1 MLSRQWR
8 EESVGTRPEA
18 MATAS
23 DPHTVRV
30 RWLVVE
36 AEDTPHLSRWR
47 GMLDPEELV
56 RADSYHFAADRNI
69 YTAAHALL
77 RSMLS
82 EATGIS
88 TRLWCFVTGEF
99 GKPAL
104 AAHFRECNLHFNIS
118 HTRGLVA
125 CAIARHEVG
134 VDVERSDRTID
145 LDIAR
150 HYFAPEEVH
159 LLRSFPPGQQ
169 DRVFFRFWSLKEA
182 FIKATGEGLSRPL
195 DSFAFAFEPV
205 RITFHPERDK
215 RPGRDDPADWRF
227 WDWHPANDCV
237 AAVAVRSADA
247 SSIWLDGA
255 PARAA
260 DIGAS

>member
-1 MLSRQWR
+1 
-8 EESVGTRPEA
+8 
-18 MATAS
+18 
-23 DPHTVRV
+23 
-30 RWLVVE
+30 
-36 AEDTPHLSRWR
+36 
-47 GMLDPEELV
+47 MLDAEELI
-56 RADSYHFAADRNI
+56 RADRYHFAADRNS

-88 TRLWCFVTGEF
+88 TNLWRFVTGEF

-104 AAHFRECNLHFNIS
+104 AADFRECNLHFNIS

-125 CAIARHEVG
+125 CAIALHEIG
-134 VDVERSDRTID
+134 VDVERCDRTID

-150 HYFAPEEVH
+150 YHFAPEEVH

-169 DRVFFRFWSLKEA
+169 AKIFFRFWSLKEA

-195 DSFAFAFEPV
+195 DSFAFGFDPV

-227 WDWHPANDCV
+227 GDWHPANDCV

-247 SSIWLDGA
+247 SSIRIDGG

>member
-1 MLSRQWR
+1 VLSRQPR
-8 EESVGTRPEA
+8 EEGAGTGQVA
-18 MATAS
+18 AALDS
-23 DPHTVRV
+23 DTVRV

-36 AEDTPHLSRWR
+36 NTPHLARWR
-47 GMLDPEELV
+47 GMLDPDELV
-56 RADSYHFAADRNI
+56 RADRYHFASDRNI

-77 RSMLS
+77 RFMLS

-88 TRLWCFVTGEF
+88 TKLWRFVTGEF

-104 AAHFRECNLHFNIS
+104 AANFHECNLHFNIS

-134 VDVERSDRTID
+134 VDVERSDRKID

-150 HYFAPEEVH
+150 HYFAPEEVS
-159 LLRSFPPGQQ
+159 LMRSFPRSEQ
-169 DRVFFRFWSLKEA
+169 DKIFFRLWSLKEA

-195 DSFAFAFEPV
+195 DSFGFAFEPV
-205 RITFHPERDK
+205 RIAFHPERDGH
-215 RPGRDDPADWRF
+215 PGRNDPTEWQF
-227 WDWHPANDCV
+227 WHWHPANHCV
-237 AAVAVRSADA
+237 AALAVQRANA
-247 SSIWLDGA
+247 GPIRLDRG

-260 DIGAS
+260 DIRVS